1 MARLL
6 ELRARNLRALA
17 DLELAPDAGVNLI
30 SGHNGA
36 GKTTLLEAI
45 HLLSRGR
52 SFRGSD
58 LRQLI
63 AHGETAATISA
74 ALVAGQARRRLALII
89 AGRSAKARLDGV
101 EGARRPEIARALPVL
116 NLDAR
121 LMDLV
126 DRGPERRRLLLN
138 WVTFHVEPA
147 FNAAWRRFR
156 RALRQRNASLRDG
169 ARANVIE
176 AWDGEFCRAARE
188 MEGLRR
194 AVAEQLRPLFTAK
207 AARLT
212 GMPADWDYYP
222 GWPRE
227 DSLKE
232 ILKAGLDGD
241 RKQGNTRFGPQR
253 ADLVLRLESKRARYI
268 ASRGQQKLLAS
279 ALMLAASEVL
289 ERAGANR
296 PVLLVDEPLVELDAG
311 HGQELLKALAE
322 TGAQLFIAAVDAG
335 PYSALI
341 EAREIRLQ
349 EGALV

>member
-1 MARLL
+1 MAWLS
-6 ELRARNLRALA
+6 ELRARNLRALE
-17 DLELAPDAGVNLI
+17 DVDLAPDAHTNLI

-45 HLLSRGR
+45 YLLSRGR
-52 SFRGSD
+52 SFRGNN
-58 LRQLI
+58 LGQLI
-63 AHGETAATISA
+63 AHGERETIVSA
-74 ALVAGQARRRLALII
+74 AVMLGEGSRRVGLAIE
-89 AGRSAKARLDGV
+89 GRSARSRLDGV
-101 EGARRPEIARALPVL
+101 DGARRPEIARVLPVL

-156 RALRQRNASLRDG
+156 RALRQRNASLRE
-169 ARANVIE
+169 AAAAKAMA
-176 AWDGEFCRAARE
+176 AWDGEFCRAAEEVER
-188 MEGLRR
+188 LRR
-194 AVAEQLRPLFTAK
+194 MVAEQLQPRFTEI

-212 GMPADWDYYP
+212 GMSADWDYFP

-227 DSLKE
+227 DTLQD

-253 ADLVLRLESKRARYI
+253 ADLILRLESRRARYI

-279 ALMLAASEVL
+279 SLMLAAAEVL
-289 ERAGANR
+289 EQAGANR
-296 PVLLVDEPLVELDAG
+296 PVLLVDEPLVELDRG

-322 TGAQLFIAAVDAG
+322 RRAQLFIAAVDAG
-335 PYSALI
+335 PYRRQI
-341 EAREIRLQ
+341 EAQEIGLRK
-349 EGALV
+349 GSLV

>member
-1 MARLL
+1 MAQLT
-6 ELRARNLRALA
+6 ELRARNLRALESI
-17 DLELAPDAGVNLI
+17 DLVPDGRANLI
-30 SGHNGA
+30 TGYNGA

-58 LRQLI
+58 LKQLV
-63 AHGETAATISA
+63 AHGRAEAVINGTVAVGQADRRLGLTIS
-74 ALVAGQARRRLALII
+74 
-89 AGRSAKARLDGV
+89 GRSARARLDG
-101 EGARRPEIARALPVL
+101 EGGARRPEIARLLPVL

-138 WVTFHVEPA
+138 WVTFHVEPG

-156 RALRQRNASLRDG
+156 RALRQRNASLRQGAG
-169 ARANVIE
+169 ARAIA
-176 AWDGEFCRAARE
+176 AWDGEFCRAALE
-188 MEGLRR
+188 MESLRR
-194 AVAEQLRPLFTAK
+194 VVAERLRPLFANI

-227 DSLKE
+227 DSLDE
-232 ILKAGLDGD
+232 ILTAGLDGD

-253 ADLVLRLESKRARYI
+253 ADLVLRLKSRRARYI

-279 ALMLAASEVL
+279 ALMLAAAEVL
-289 ERAGANR
+289 EAEGANR
-296 PVLLVDEPLVELDAG
+296 PILLADEPLVELDAG
-311 HGQELLKALAE
+311 HGQELLKALVE
-322 TGAQLFIAAVDAG
+322 RGAQLFIAAVETA
-335 PYSALI
+335 PYRRLM
-341 EAREIRLQ
+341 EAREIRLK

>member
-1 MARLL
+1 M
-6 ELRARNLRALA
+6 E
-17 DLELAPDAGVNLI
+17 DLNLAPDARANLI

-45 HLLSRGR
+45 YLLSRGR
-52 SFRGSD
+52 SFRGND

-63 AHGETAATISA
+63 AHGETETIVSGA
-74 ALVAGQARRRLALII
+74 VMLGEGSRRVGLAIT
-89 AGRSAKARLDGV
+89 GRSARARLDGV
-101 EGARRPEIARALPVL
+101 DGARRPEIARVLPVL

-138 WVTFHVEPA
+138 WVTFHVEPS

-156 RALRQRNASLRDG
+156 RALRQRNASLREGAG
-169 ARANVIE
+169 ARVMA
-176 AWDGEFCRAARE
+176 AWDGEFCRAAEE
-188 MEGLRR
+188 MERLRR
-194 AVAEQLRPLFTAK
+194 MVAEQLRPRFTK
-207 AARLT
+207 IAARLT
-212 GMPADWDYYP
+212 GMPADWDYFP

-227 DSLKE
+227 DALQD

-253 ADLVLRLESKRARYI
+253 ADLILRLGSKRARYL

-279 ALMLAASEVL
+279 SLMLAAAEAL
-289 ERAGANR
+289 EEAGANR
-296 PVLLVDEPLVELDAG
+296 PILLVDEPLVELDRG

-322 TGAQLFIAAVDAG
+322 PGSQLFMAAVDAG
-335 PYSALI
+335 PYRELI
-341 EAREIRLQ
+341 DAQEIGLRK
-349 EGALV
+349 GALV